1 MPGWKPPA
9 FGSPCWL
16 SIPATNVPRAKSF
29 YETVFNWSWT
39 TVEKYSEDDF
49 AFFKF
54 PEEAHASIGG
64 SIEKVDAAVHTKG
77 KNGVKLYF
85 IVEDQEKT
93 AEAIVKNG
101 GVKLGEPEPE
111 GDHGFITPF
120 EDSEGNHMGIYASKK
135 A

>member
-1 MPGWKPPA
+1 MSAWKPPA

-16 SIPATNVPRAKSF
+16 NIPATNVPRAKSF
-29 YETVFNWSWT
+29 YQTVFNWSWHPT
-39 TVEKYSEDDF
+39 EKISEDDY

-54 PEEAHASIGG
+54 PEPEHVSIGG
-64 SIEKVDAAVHTKG
+64 CIEKIDPATHTTG

-111 GDHGFITPF
+111 GDHGFITQF
-120 EDSEGNHMGIYASKK
+120 ADSEGNHMGIYASKK
-135 A
+135 V